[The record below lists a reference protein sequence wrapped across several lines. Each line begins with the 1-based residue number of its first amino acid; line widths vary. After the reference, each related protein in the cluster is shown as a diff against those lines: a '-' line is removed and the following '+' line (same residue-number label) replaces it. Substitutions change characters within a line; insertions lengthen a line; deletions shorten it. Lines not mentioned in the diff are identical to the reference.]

1 MKKAIIIG
9 ASSGIGEALVD
20 FLVNEGYLVG
30 ITARR
35 EELLMGIQKKF
46 PDRVFYKVMD
56 VQQTDK
62 IEQICTDL
70 SSTIGGLDLMI
81 ISAGIGHLN
90 KNLDFSI
97 SDNVVKTNVSG
108 FTCVANWSMN
118 YFQKQG
124 FGHLVNISSIAGLLG
139 NGIAPSYNATK
150 AYQINYFNGLRKK
163 VKKLK
168 LRIALTDV
176 RPGFVDTAILK
187 GNGLFWIAPVDKAAK
202 QIYAAILKKK
212 KRVYITK
219 RWALIALVIRL
230 KPSLF

>member
-9 ASSGIGEALVD
+9 ASSGIGAALVD
-20 FLVNEGYLVG
+20 SLVNDGYVVG

-35 EELLMGIQKKF
+35 EELLMEIQKKF

-62 IEQICTDL
+62 IEQICEEL
-70 SSTIGGLDLMI
+70 SQTIGGLDLMI

-90 KNLDFSI
+90 KSLDFEI
-97 SDNVVKTNVSG
+97 SHDVVKTNVGG
-108 FTCVANWSMN
+108 FTCVTNWSMN

-124 FGHLVNISSIAGLLG
+124 HGHLANISSIAGLLG

-168 LRIALTDV
+168 LRIALTDI

-202 QIYAAILKKK
+202 QIYAAIRRKK

-219 RWALIALVIRL
+219 RWALIALIIRL

>member
-20 FLVNEGYLVG
+20 FLVNDGYVVG

-35 EELLMGIQKKF
+35 EELLVAIQKRF

-62 IEQICTDL
+62 IEQICADL
-70 SSTIGGLDLMI
+70 STAIGGLNLMI

-90 KNLDFSI
+90 KELDFDI
-97 SDNVVKTNVSG
+97 SHDVVKTNVSG

-124 FGHLVNISSIAGLLG
+124 SGQLANISSIAGLLG

-168 LRIALTDV
+168 LRIYLTDI

-202 QIYAAILKKK
+202 QIYAAIRKKK
-212 KRVYITK
+212 KKVYITK
-219 RWALIALVIRL
+219 RWALIAFIIRL

>member
-20 FLVNEGYLVG
+20 FLVNDGYVVG

-35 EELLMGIQKKF
+35 EELLIAIQKKF
-46 PDRVFYKVMD
+46 PERVFYKVMD

-70 SSTIGGLDLMI
+70 CSTIGGLDLMI

-124 FGHLVNISSIAGLLG
+124 SGHLANISSIAGLLG

-168 LRIALTDV
+168 LRIHLTDI
-176 RPGFVDTAILK
+176 RPGFVDTAMVK
-187 GNGLFWIAPVDKAAK
+187 GKGVFWIQPVDKATK
-202 QIYAAILKKK
+202 QIYTAILKKK

-219 RWALIALVIRL
+219 RWALIAFIIRL

>member
-1 MKKAIIIG
+1 MKNAIIIG

-20 FLVNEGYLVG
+20 FLVNDGYVVG

-35 EELLMGIQKKF
+35 EELLVAIQKRF

-62 IEQICTDL
+62 IEQICEDL
-70 SSTIGGLDLMI
+70 SQIIGGLDLMI

-90 KNLDFSI
+90 KNLDFEI
-97 SDNVVKTNVSG
+97 SHDVVKTNVVG

-124 FGHLVNISSIAGLLG
+124 YGHLANISSIAGLLG

-168 LRIALTDV
+168 LRIALTDI
-176 RPGFVDTAILK
+176 RPGFVDTTILK

-202 QIYAAILKKK
+202 QIYAAIRKKK
-212 KRVYITK
+212 KRVYVTK
-219 RWALIALVIRL
+219 RWALIALIIRL

>member
-20 FLVNEGYLVG
+20 FLVNDGYVVG

-35 EELLMGIQKKF
+35 EELLIAIQKKF
-46 PDRVFYKVMD
+46 PERVFYKVMD

-62 IEQICTDL
+62 IEQICEDL
-70 SSTIGGLDLMI
+70 SQIIGGLDLMI

-90 KNLDFSI
+90 KNLDFEI
-97 SDNVVKTNVSG
+97 SHDVVKTNVVG

-124 FGHLVNISSIAGLLG
+124 YGHLANISSIAGLLG

-168 LRIALTDV
+168 LRIALTDI
-176 RPGFVDTAILK
+176 RPGFVDTTILK

-202 QIYAAILKKK
+202 QIYAAIRKKK
-212 KRVYITK
+212 KRVYVTK
-219 RWALIALVIRL
+219 RWALIALIIRL

>member
-20 FLVNEGYLVG
+20 FLVNDGYVVG

-35 EELLMGIQKKF
+35 EELLVAIQKRF

-62 IEQICTDL
+62 IEQICADL
-70 SSTIGGLDLMI
+70 STAIGGLNLMI

-90 KNLDFSI
+90 KELDFDI
-97 SDNVVKTNVSG
+97 SHDVVKTNVSG

-124 FGHLVNISSIAGLLG
+124 SGQLANISSIAGLLG

-168 LRIALTDV
+168 LRIYLTDI

-187 GNGLFWIAPVDKAAK
+187 GNGLFWIAPVNKASK
-202 QIYAAILKKK
+202 QIYAAIRKKK
-212 KRVYITK
+212 KKVYITK
-219 RWALIALVIRL
+219 RWALIAFIIRL

>member
-1 MKKAIIIG
+1 MKNAIIIG

-20 FLVNEGYLVG
+20 FLVNDGYVVG

-35 EELLMGIQKKF
+35 EELLVAIQKRF

-62 IEQICTDL
+62 IEQICEDL
-70 SSTIGGLDLMI
+70 SQIIGGLDLMI

-90 KNLDFSI
+90 KNLDFEI
-97 SDNVVKTNVSG
+97 SHDVVKTNVVG

-118 YFQKQG
+118 YFQKQVY
-124 FGHLVNISSIAGLLG
+124 GHLANISSIAGLLG

-168 LRIALTDV
+168 LRIALTDI
-176 RPGFVDTAILK
+176 RPGFVDTTILK

-202 QIYAAILKKK
+202 QIYAAIRKKK
-212 KRVYITK
+212 KRVYVTK
-219 RWALIALVIRL
+219 RWALIALIIRL

>member
-20 FLVNEGYLVG
+20 FLVNDGYVVG

-35 EELLMGIQKKF
+35 EELLMAIQKKF
-46 PDRVFYKVMD
+46 EERVFYKVMD
-56 VQQTDK
+56 VQRTDK

-70 SSTIGGLDLMI
+70 CSTIGGLDLMI

-97 SDNVVKTNVSG
+97 SHNVVKTNVSG

-124 FGHLVNISSIAGLLG
+124 SGHLANISSIAGLLG

-168 LRIALTDV
+168 LGIHLTDI
-176 RPGFVDTAILK
+176 RPGFVDTAMVK
-187 GNGLFWIAPVDKAAK
+187 GKRVFWIQPVDKATK
-202 QIYAAILKKK
+202 QIYTAILKKK
-212 KRVYITK
+212 KRIYITK
-219 RWALIALVIRL
+219 RWALIAFIIRL
-230 KPSLF
+230 KPYLF

>member
-20 FLVNEGYLVG
+20 SLVNDGYVVG

-35 EELLMGIQKKF
+35 EELLMAIQKKF
-46 PDRVFYKVMD
+46 PDRVFYEVMD
-56 VQQTDK
+56 VQQTHK

-90 KNLDFSI
+90 KELDFEI
-97 SDNVVKTNVSG
+97 SHDVVKTNVSG
-108 FTCVANWSMN
+108 FTCIANWSMN

-124 FGHLVNISSIAGLLG
+124 SGHLANISSIAGLLG

-168 LRIALTDV
+168 LRIHLTDI

-202 QIYAAILKKK
+202 QIYASILKKK

-219 RWALIALVIRL
+219 RWALIAFIIRL

>member
-20 FLVNEGYLVG
+20 FLVNNGYVVG

-35 EELLMGIQKKF
+35 EELLVAIQKRF

-62 IEQICTDL
+62 IEQICADL
-70 SSTIGGLDLMI
+70 STAIGGLDLMI

-90 KNLDFSI
+90 KELDFDI
-97 SDNVVKTNVSG
+97 SHDVVKTNVSG
-108 FTCVANWSMN
+108 FTCAANWSMN

-124 FGHLVNISSIAGLLG
+124 SGHLANISSIAGLLG

-168 LRIALTDV
+168 LRIYLTDI

-202 QIYAAILKKK
+202 QIYAAIRKKK
-212 KRVYITK
+212 KKVYITK
-219 RWALIALVIRL
+219 RWALIAFIIRL

>member
-90 KNLDFSI
+90 KELDFEI
-97 SDNVVKTNVSG
+97 SHDVVKTNVSG

-124 FGHLVNISSIAGLLG
+124 YGHLANISSIAGLLG

-168 LRIALTDV
+168 LRIHLTDI
-176 RPGFVDTAILK
+176 RPGFVDTPILK

-202 QIYAAILKKK
+202 QIYAAIRKKK
-212 KRVYITK
+212 KKVYITK
-219 RWALIALVIRL
+219 RWALIAFIIRL

>member
-20 FLVNEGYLVG
+20 SLVNDGYVVG

-90 KNLDFSI
+90 KELDFEI
-97 SDNVVKTNVSG
+97 SHDVVKTNVSG

-124 FGHLVNISSIAGLLG
+124 FGHLANISSIAGLLG

-168 LRIALTDV
+168 LRIHLTDI

-202 QIYAAILKKK
+202 QIYASILKKK

-219 RWALIALVIRL
+219 RWALIAFIIRL
-230 KPSLF
+230 KPTLF

>member
-1 MKKAIIIG
+1 
-9 ASSGIGEALVD
+9 
-20 FLVNEGYLVG
+20 
-30 ITARR
+30 
-35 EELLMGIQKKF
+35 
-46 PDRVFYKVMD
+46 
-56 VQQTDK
+56 
-62 IEQICTDL
+62 
-70 SSTIGGLDLMI
+70 MI

-124 FGHLVNISSIAGLLG
+124 SGHLANISSIAGLLG

-168 LRIALTDV
+168 LRIHLTDI
-176 RPGFVDTAILK
+176 RPGFVDTAMVK
-187 GNGLFWIAPVDKAAK
+187 GKGVFWIQPVDKATK
-202 QIYAAILKKK
+202 QIYTAILKKK

-219 RWALIALVIRL
+219 RWALIAFIIRL

>member
-9 ASSGIGEALVD
+9 ASSGIGAALVD
-20 FLVNEGYLVG
+20 SLVNDGYVVG

-35 EELLMGIQKKF
+35 EELLMEIQKKF
-46 PDRVFYKVMD
+46 PDRIFYKVMD

-62 IEQICTDL
+62 IEQICEDL
-70 SSTIGGLDLMI
+70 IQTIGGLDLMI

-90 KNLDFSI
+90 KSLDFEI
-97 SDNVVKTNVSG
+97 SHDVVKTNVGG

-124 FGHLVNISSIAGLLG
+124 HGHLANISSIAGLLG

-168 LRIALTDV
+168 LRIALTDI

-202 QIYAAILKKK
+202 QIYAAIRKKK

-219 RWALIALVIRL
+219 RWALIALIIRL

>member
-20 FLVNEGYLVG
+20 FLVNDGYVVG

-35 EELLMGIQKKF
+35 EELLVAIQKRF

-70 SSTIGGLDLMI
+70 STAIGGLDLMI

-90 KNLDFSI
+90 KELDFDI
-97 SDNVVKTNVSG
+97 SHDVVKTNVSG
-108 FTCVANWSMN
+108 FTCASNWSMN

-124 FGHLVNISSIAGLLG
+124 SGHLANISSIAGLLG

-168 LRIALTDV
+168 LRIYLTDI

-202 QIYAAILKKK
+202 QIYAAIRKKK
-212 KRVYITK
+212 KKVYITK
-219 RWALIALVIRL
+219 RWGLIAFIIRL

>member
-20 FLVNEGYLVG
+20 SLVNDGYVVG

-35 EELLMGIQKKF
+35 EELLMAIQKKF
-46 PDRVFYKVMD
+46 PDRVFYEVMD
-56 VQQTDK
+56 VQQTHK

-70 SSTIGGLDLMI
+70 SSTIGGLDLII

-90 KNLDFSI
+90 KELDFEI
-97 SDNVVKTNVSG
+97 SHDVVKTNVSG
-108 FTCVANWSMN
+108 FTCIANWSMN

-124 FGHLVNISSIAGLLG
+124 SGHLANISSIAGLLG

-168 LRIALTDV
+168 LRIHLTDI

-202 QIYAAILKKK
+202 QIYASILKKK

-219 RWALIALVIRL
+219 RWALIAFIIRL

>member
-20 FLVNEGYLVG
+20 FLVNDGYVVG

-35 EELLMGIQKKF
+35 EELLVAIQKRF

-62 IEQICTDL
+62 IEQICEDL
-70 SSTIGGLDLMI
+70 SQIIGGLDLMI

-90 KNLDFSI
+90 KNLDFEI
-97 SDNVVKTNVSG
+97 SHDVVKTNVVG

-124 FGHLVNISSIAGLLG
+124 YGHLANISSIAGLLG

-168 LRIALTDV
+168 LRIALTDI
-176 RPGFVDTAILK
+176 RPGFVDTTILK

-202 QIYAAILKKK
+202 QIYAAIRKKK
-212 KRVYITK
+212 KRVYVTK
-219 RWALIALVIRL
+219 RWALIALIIRL

>member
-90 KNLDFSI
+90 KELDFEI
-97 SDNVVKTNVSG
+97 SHDVVKTNVSG

-124 FGHLVNISSIAGLLG
+124 YGHLANISSIAGLLG

-168 LRIALTDV
+168 LRIHLTDIQ
-176 RPGFVDTAILK
+176 PGFVDTPILK

-202 QIYAAILKKK
+202 QIYAAIRKKK
-212 KRVYITK
+212 KKVYITK
-219 RWALIALVIRL
+219 RWALIAFIIRL

>member
-20 FLVNEGYLVG
+20 SLVNDGYVVG

-46 PDRVFYKVMD
+46 PDSVFYKVMD

-90 KNLDFSI
+90 KELDFEI
-97 SDNVVKTNVSG
+97 SHDVVKTNVSG

-124 FGHLVNISSIAGLLG
+124 FGHLANISSIAGLLG

-168 LRIALTDV
+168 LRIHLTDI

-202 QIYAAILKKK
+202 QIYASILKKK

-219 RWALIALVIRL
+219 RWALIAFIIRL
-230 KPSLF
+230 KPTLF